1 VALCA
6 SCRIPFAEVRR
17 PEDLFQ
23 DPHLQ
28 ATGGLLPVTL
38 PNGTRV
44 GLPRL
49 PIAMDGLAHTASSP
63 PAIGQ
68 ETRAIMKDLRY
79 TDADIDRLLAR
90 QVVTAPA

>member
-1 VALCA
+1 M
-6 SCRIPFAEVRR
+6 
-17 PEDLFQ
+17 
-23 DPHLQ
+23 
-28 ATGGLLPVTL
+28 
-38 PNGTRV
+38 